1 MPQFALIG
9 LAGGFASA
17 VLFMSAT
24 AGGPMGR
31 VFLYFLA
38 PLPSFLA
45 GLGWGAPS
53 ALVAALAASA
63 GIGLVLGGVWPAFVF
78 LVSQGLPI
86 VILCHL
92 ALLNRPVGTITPD
105 DEEEGGAAAFE
116 WYPVGRLLAAGAVI
130 AGSLSVMSL
139 LMLGGDLDQVRN
151 ALREMIDKVFA
162 QDLAALRDKPLT
174 REEVDAL
181 AQLGLYLLPAA
192 SATSWLAGFSLN
204 LWLAGRITHAS
215 GRLARPWPDLAAMTF
230 PPGMLWGLA
239 IAIAFTFLPGYPG
252 LISSGFAGAL
262 LFAYML
268 MGLAIIHYVTRGR
281 PQRPLILWGVYFLL
295 LLFNSWTAAVI
306 ALLAIAEP
314 ISPLKRWPSSPPG
327 PPAQRGPD

>member
-53 ALVAALAASA
+53 ALIAALAASA
-63 GIGLVLGGVWPAFVF
+63 GIGVVLGGIWPALVF
-78 LVSQGLPI
+78 LISQGLPI

-92 ALLNRPVGTITPD
+92 ALLNRPIGSAPPD
-105 DEEEGGAAAFE
+105 DSEDGSAAAFE
-116 WYPVGRLLAAGAVI
+116 WYPVGRLLAAAALI

-139 LMLGGDLDQVRN
+139 LLLGGDLEQVRN
-151 ALREMIDKVFA
+151 ALREVIEKVFA

-174 REEVDAL
+174 HEEIDAL
-181 AQLGLYLLPAA
+181 AHLGLYLLPAA

-204 LWLAGRITHAS
+204 LWLAGRITQAS
-215 GRLARPWPDLAAMTF
+215 GRLTRPWPDLAAMTF
-230 PPGMLWGLA
+230 PPGMAWGLV
-239 IAIAFTFLPGYPG
+239 IAIAFTFLPGYLG
-252 LISSGFAGAL
+252 LISSGFAGAMV
-262 LFAYML
+262 FAYML
-268 MGLAIIHYVTRGR
+268 MGLAIIHYVTRGKA
-281 PQRPLILWGVYFLL
+281 QRPFILWSVYFLL
-295 LLFNSWTAAVI
+295 LLFNSWMAAVI

-314 ISPLKRWPSSPPG
+314 ISPLKRWPSSSSG